1 MAPLLILFTER
12 KFLFT
17 HYYDPN
23 KVDISSITIDD
34 RQNIIPGVN
43 LRYSLSIPFK
53 NRMEGITV
61 TVIVMNPSEAD
72 SNIPDRTVNKLI
84 DFFYCYTHEKIQ
96 VKNFA

>member
-12 KFLFT
+12 KFLLT

-53 NRMEGITV
+53 NRMEGIIV
-61 TVIVMNPSEAD
+61 TVILMNPSEAD
-72 SNIPDRTVNKLI
+72 SNISDRTVNKLI
-84 DFFYCYTHEKIQ
+84 DFSIVIPMRKFK
-96 VKNFA
+96 